1 MAIPSGKPEMVLF
14 RALPVHW
21 AVGVSPSGRG
31 LSQPIPDTCSP
42 HPTREEDCGQ
52 RLAIRNQPA
61 NRARFYP
68 LRRKTRAKMDTVTLL
83 GLLAGTLTT
92 LAFAPQV
99 VRAWRTRSTAD
110 LSLGML
116 VVLLSGVLLWLAYG
130 VVRGDIAIIAANGVT
145 AVLVG
150 LILSIKK
157 KSG

>member
-1 MAIPSGKPEMVLF
+1 
-14 RALPVHW
+14 
-21 AVGVSPSGRG
+21 
-31 LSQPIPDTCSP
+31 
-42 HPTREEDCGQ
+42 
-52 RLAIRNQPA
+52 
-61 NRARFYP
+61 
-68 LRRKTRAKMDTVTLL
+68 MDTVTLL

-116 VVLLSGVLLWLAYG
+116 VVLLSGVLLWLSYG